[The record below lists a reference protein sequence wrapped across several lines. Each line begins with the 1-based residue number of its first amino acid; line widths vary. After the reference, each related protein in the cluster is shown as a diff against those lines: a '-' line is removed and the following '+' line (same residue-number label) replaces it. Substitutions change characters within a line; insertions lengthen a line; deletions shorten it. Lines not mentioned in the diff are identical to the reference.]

1 MRCLTSMG
9 LVLLLACSGSG
20 LNDPG
25 PDLRI
30 SPPDDVE
37 LAVGQS
43 VNVSRAGGGGPVDLT
58 VTFEAVTGDSRC
70 PADVVCVW
78 AGDAAVRLQLSGEA
92 TGSLVLHTPTEVVG
106 PRSGVAGRFRVE
118 LLELTPE
125 PHTTRV
131 RPPAYRVTLRI
142 TLAS

>member
-1 MRCLTSMG
+1 MG
-9 LVLLLACSGSG
+9 MLLLLACSGSG

-25 PDLRI
+25 PVLRI

-37 LAVGQS
+37 LALGQS
-43 VNVSRAGGGGPVDLT
+43 VNVSLAGGGGPVDLT

-70 PADVVCVW
+70 PSDVVCIW

-92 TGSLVLHTPTEVVG
+92 TGDLVLHTPTETIG

-118 LLELTPE
+118 LLELTPQ
-125 PHTTRV
+125 PHTGRP
-131 RPPAYRVTLRI
+131 RPPAYRATLRI
-142 TLAS
+142 TLAT